1 MSEQIAWTVALAAAL
16 LAFIG
21 IHALTRPLRNRFL
34 RAWLRALSLA
44 LMLTPAPV
52 PNFAGYY
59 APAAIVALFEAA
71 FQRQGE
77 PAQSLK
83 LLLATCL
90 LATVAAALW
99 SWLGPGRHRAKA
111 RGGKA
116 QRLG

>member
-16 LAFIG
+16 LVFVG
-21 IHALTRPLRNRFL
+21 IYALTRPLRGRFL

-83 LLLATCL
+83 LLLATGL

-99 SWLGPGRHRAKA
+99 SWLGPRRRQAKA
-111 RGGKA
+111 SGGKGR
-116 QRLG
+116 QPE